1 MKKLFV
7 VFFSLLLAAVSRA
20 QDLQNMTF
28 FIWPRTDQLFVGSC
42 CLDVPVET
50 VDSTRLTVF
59 YVMHGRTA
67 NEVYGQTLYRLQ
79 CGAHVTRFSSRA
91 QYYANLLYTERRH
104 GKELA
109 GDETTKAEE
118 AGSQLLVAPSEVW
131 RDLTSEQLEVCYQ
144 IPFQDGRVYRYDESV
159 PSFSWRMT
167 ELRDSVSGYDC
178 FCAETHY
185 AGRNWKVWF
194 TPDLPL
200 SAGPWKFSGLPGV
213 ILRAEDREGDYRFEC
228 CGISRGSE
236 PIRRYLWPE
245 YRGPAQSGFSS
256 SGRPMKVPCIPLV
269 REAGFAFSA
278 VAVKAVPPK
287 SWMIRG
293 RFPTTRS
300 NGSDL
305 LSAVLKCLKS
315 SSRKLIPKT
324 HPENT
329 SLKIFPP

>member
-1 MKKLFV
+1 MHSLNTINANDRTMKKLFV

-185 AGRNWKVWF
+185 AGRDWKVWF

-245 YRGPAQSGFSS
+245 YRGTRTKRLLFERQAHESPLHTFGQGGRVRFFRSGSE
-256 SGRPMKVPCIPLV
+256 SGPPEELDDSWTIPYNPLE
-269 REAGFAFSA
+269 RE
-278 VAVKAVPPK
+278 
-287 SWMIRG
+287 
-293 RFPTTRS
+293 
-300 NGSDL
+300 
-305 LSAVLKCLKS
+305 
-315 SSRKLIPKT
+315 
-324 HPENT
+324 
-329 SLKIFPP
+329 